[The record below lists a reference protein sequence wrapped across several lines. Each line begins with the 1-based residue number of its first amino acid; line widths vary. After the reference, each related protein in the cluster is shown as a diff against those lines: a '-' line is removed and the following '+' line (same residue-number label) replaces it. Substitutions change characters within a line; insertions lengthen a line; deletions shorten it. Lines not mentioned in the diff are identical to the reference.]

1 MEQCIKQK
9 IYIRIE
15 IKLLKLFFIF
25 QFEKPGRRE
34 NFDYPQM
41 VKESVTK
48 ALADAKISYNEVKQ
62 AVVGYV
68 YGMYCDRNNEYFFIY
83 YPIIYF

>member
-1 MEQCIKQK
+1 M
-9 IYIRIE
+9 
-15 IKLLKLFFIF
+15 

-41 VKESVTK
+41 AKEAVTK
-48 ALADAKISYNEVKQ
+48 ALADAKINYSEVKQ

-68 YGMYCDRNNEYFFIY
+68 YGTYIHFLLFHNIA
-83 YPIIYF
+83 

>member
-1 MEQCIKQK
+1 MHSDHKPS
-9 IYIRIE
+9 
-15 IKLLKLFFIF
+15 LSV

-48 ALADAKISYNEVKQ
+48 ALADAKIDYTEVQQ
-62 AVVGYV
+62 AVAAFV
-68 YGMYCDRNNEYFFIY
+68 YGISRRRRDSLALF
-83 YPIIYF
+83 

>member
-1 MEQCIKQK
+1 MHLA
-9 IYIRIE
+9 RIFRSRFKYNQTKSLSF
-15 IKLLKLFFIF
+15 IFFSARNVSFRFLYF

-48 ALADAKISYNEVKQ
+48 ALADAKINYKDIQQ
-62 AVVGYV
+62 ACVGFV
-68 YGMYCDRNNEYFFIY
+68 SGNQ
-83 YPIIYF
+83 